1 MLAGVGSV
9 SLLCFFAPAARV
21 APVRHVAAM
30 AETAVGLPGLKKLA
44 LTQANA
50 AAATIVETNALL
62 DPTARQCVDCKPTQT
77 ALESQSKS
85 LLPVELRARLA
96 RARLWGAKQ
105 MLVLLGKPEYVSAL
119 TLVIRSVRKLMVA
132 YAAMT
137 AVFILALTVPGVPT
151 AAVAASDQVVGRKI
165 LRLPLLLFELELA
178 WG

>member
-1 MLAGVGSV
+1 
-9 SLLCFFAPAARV
+9 
-21 APVRHVAAM
+21 
-30 AETAVGLPGLKKLA
+30 
-44 LTQANA
+44 
-50 AAATIVETNALL
+50 
-62 DPTARQCVDCKPTQT
+62 
-77 ALESQSKS
+77 
-85 LLPVELRARLA
+85 
-96 RARLWGAKQ
+96 